1 MGNDMRLAFEVLLAV
16 FGLYA
21 AFYIVNINEQY
32 ADMVA
37 SVNDVYWCD
46 VQFNES
52 VASMPCTVTGK
63 ELAKVS
69 MK

>member
-1 MGNDMRLAFEVLLAV
+1 MRLAFEVLLAV

-37 SVNDVYWCD
+37 SVKSCD
-46 VQFNES
+46 IYFGNS
-52 VASMPCTVTGK
+52 VATKPCTINEGIA
-63 ELAKVS
+63 EVS
-69 MK
+69 MNHE